1 MKMKLNLNGKGDSK
15 SRRVKP
21 WQIIVGVIALV
32 MVPAVGNTFAG
43 SITVNAN
50 GGNKVE
56 FGQGIT
62 GAVACDNDVLITPSA
77 RYDSGTALFCLESMT
92 VSNVDFN
99 STASDSC
106 LGKTFKLAIIDSV
119 GATSQW
125 GSGNNSVSFLINSTN
140 AGTAPTNQSPSSN
153 FSMLTGGNASDSGT
167 AYFAWTGT
175 ITGSLRADKVDKVI
189 IQTQ

>member
-77 RYDSGTALFCLESMT
+77 RYDSSTAAFYLESIT

-140 AGTAPTNQSPSSN
+140 AGTAPTNQVPSSN
-153 FSMLTGGNASDSGT
+153 FSMVTGGNGTDSGT

-175 ITGSLRADKVDKVI
+175 ITSSLRADKVDKVI

>member
-1 MKMKLNLNGKGDSK
+1 MKMKLNLSGNGDGK

-21 WQIIVGVIALV
+21 WQVIVGVFALI
-32 MVPAVGNTFAG
+32 MVPAIGNTFAG

-62 GAVACDNDVLITPSA
+62 GAVACDSDVTITPSA
-77 RYDSGTALFCLESMT
+77 RYDSGTALFYLESIT
-92 VSNVDFN
+92 VSNIDF
-99 STASDSC
+99 SSSATDSC
-106 LGKTFKLAIIDSV
+106 LGKTIKLAIIDSV

-125 GSGNNSVSFLINSTN
+125 GSGNNSVSFTINSSSGNNSVTN
-140 AGTAPTNQSPSSN
+140 KSPGSN
-153 FSMLTGGNASDSGT
+153 FDMSTSGGTTDSGT
-167 AYFAWTGT
+167 AYFAWNST
-175 ITGSLRADKVDKVI
+175 ITGGLRADKVDKVI

>member
-62 GAVACDNDVLITPSA
+62 GAVACDNDVTITPSA
-77 RYDSGTALFCLESMT
+77 RYDSGTATFYLESIT
-92 VSNVDFN
+92 VSNIDFN
-99 STASDSC
+99 NVPSNSC
-106 LGKTFKLAIIDSV
+106 LGKTFKLAVIDSV

-125 GSGNNSVSFLINSTN
+125 GSGNNSVSFTIDSTSGN
-140 AGTAPTNQSPSSN
+140 TLPTNQSPSSN
-153 FSMLTGGNASDSGT
+153 FSMSTSGGTSDSGT

-175 ITGSLRADKVDKVI
+175 ITGSMRADKVDKVI